1 MYNTNDWC
9 WISNALNESECGK
22 VQSLAENK
30 WKRSVV
36 RTNLTGPTILGV
48 NDDIRRSDIV
58 WTANEWLQSK
68 IWPLMVAA
76 NEQSGWKYDIEQIEG
91 MQITRYRK
99 GEYYNF
105 HRDGRGDN
113 LAANGGFVRKLSM
126 TVLLNDGYEGG
137 DFQFAQIN
145 NGKIKIDTPD
155 FNGKQGSM
163 VMFPSD
169 MDHRITPVTK
179 GTRYSLVVWFLGP
192 PFK

>member
-1 MYNTNDWC
+1 MYSVNDW
-9 WISNALNESECGK
+9 SYVLNALSKSDCDK
-22 VQSLAENK
+22 IIASAQNK
-30 WKRSVV
+30 WKSSAVQTIGQTDPRVSKAV
-36 RTNLTGPTILGV
+36 RV
-48 NDDIRRSDIV
+48 SDIV
-58 WTANEWLQSK
+58 WTTNEWLRSI
-68 IWPLMVAA
+68 IWPLMIAA
-76 NEQSGWKYDIEQIEG
+76 NKQSGWKYDIEKIEG

-99 GEYYNF
+99 GEFYNF
-105 HRDGRGDN
+105 HKDGRGDH
-113 LAANGGFVRKLSM
+113 LVANGGFVRKLSM
-126 TVLLNDGYEGG
+126 TVLLNDNYEGG

-145 NGKIKIDTPD
+145 DGKIKIHTPD

>member
-1 MYNTNDWC
+1 MYSVNDW
-9 WISNALNESECGK
+9 SYVLNALSKSDCDK
-22 VQSLAENK
+22 IIASAQNK
-30 WKRSVV
+30 WKSSAVQTIGQTDPRVSKAV
-36 RTNLTGPTILGV
+36 RV
-48 NDDIRRSDIV
+48 SDIV
-58 WTANEWLQSK
+58 WKYDRWIYELKTPYLRKINE
-68 IWPLMVAA
+68 
-76 NEQSGWKYDIEQIEG
+76 ESGWKYDIRSAESLQIA
-91 MQITRYRK
+91 RYRK
-99 GEYYNF
+99 GEFYNF

-137 DFQFAQIN
+137 NFQFAQIN